1 MQRSNEKID
10 IPIEVIF
17 LDLGSTLIYAQE
29 PWPPVLVR
37 ADQEL
42 VRYLR
47 QAGFLIDSTALH
59 GNFDTFLDA
68 YYAQRDKD
76 KVETTTFVFL
86 RDRLTES
93 GYGSVPDPIL
103 RRALGSMYA
112 VAERNWYVEEDA
124 ISTLASLKEEG
135 YRLGLISNTSDDN
148 NVHALVDQCGFRP
161 FFDLILTSAG
171 CGYRKPHPRIFQIAL
186 EHFSIKPGQAVMV
199 GDTLEA
205 DIAGANSLGIYSV
218 WITRRTESS
227 DPSIALEQPF
237 DTVRAASAGAPPVRD
252 GKLKTSTQDAGS
264 GSDPSTV
271 LRQAQDI
278 SSGQVPA
285 IQPMAVIQA
294 LSVLPA
300 LLASLRQTSP

>member
-1 MQRSNEKID
+1 MQRSNEKMD

-29 PWPPVLVR
+29 PWPPVLAR

-42 VRYLR
+42 VRFLR
-47 QAGFLIDSTALH
+47 QTGFPIESTTLSD
-59 GNFDTFLDA
+59 GFDIFLDA
-68 YYAQRDKD
+68 YYAQREKD
-76 KVETTTFVFL
+76 NVEPTTFVFL
-86 RDRLTES
+86 RDMLAEN
-93 GYGSVPDPIL
+93 GYSNVPDLIL

-124 ISTLASLKEEG
+124 ISTLASLREDG

-186 EHFSIKPGQAVMV
+186 EHFSIQPGQAVMV

-205 DIAGANSLGIYSV
+205 DIAGANSLRIYSI
-218 WITRRTESS
+218 WITRRAESS
-227 DPSIALEQPF
+227 DPSTALRPIF
-237 DTVRAASAGAPPVRD
+237 DTVRAASAGAQPVRD
-252 GKLKTSTQDAGS
+252 GKLKASAQDAGS
-264 GSDPSTV
+264 GSDISTV

-285 IQPMAVIQA
+285 IQPKAVIQA
-294 LSVLPA
+294 LSELPA
-300 LLASLRQTSP
+300 LLARLRQTSP

>member
-1 MQRSNEKID
+1 MLAEN
-10 IPIEVIF
+10 
-17 LDLGSTLIYAQE
+17 
-29 PWPPVLVR
+29 
-37 ADQEL
+37 
-42 VRYLR
+42 
-47 QAGFLIDSTALH
+47 
-59 GNFDTFLDA
+59 
-68 YYAQRDKD
+68 
-76 KVETTTFVFL
+76 
-86 RDRLTES
+86 
-93 GYGSVPDPIL
+93 GYSRVPDLIL

-124 ISTLASLKEEG
+124 ISTLASLREDG

-161 FFDLILTSAG
+161 FFDLILNSAG

-186 EHFSIKPGQAVMV
+186 EHFSIQPGQAIMV

-205 DIAGANSLGIYSV
+205 DIAGANSLGIYSI
-218 WITRRTESS
+218 WITRR
-227 DPSIALEQPF
+227 
-237 DTVRAASAGAPPVRD
+237 
-252 GKLKTSTQDAGS
+252 AGS

-285 IQPMAVIQA
+285 IQPKAVIQA

>member
-1 MQRSNEKID
+1 MD
-10 IPIEVIF
+10 IPIEVTF

-29 PWPPVLVR
+29 PWPPVLAR

-42 VRYLR
+42 VRCLR
-47 QAGFLIDSTALH
+47 QASFPIESTTLS
-59 GNFDTFLDA
+59 GGFDTFLDA
-68 YYAQRDKD
+68 YYAQRGKD
-76 KVETTTFVFL
+76 NVEPTTFVFL
-86 RDRLTES
+86 RDMLAEN
-93 GYGSVPDPIL
+93 GYSRVPDPIL

-124 ISTLASLKEEG
+124 ISTLVSLREDG

-148 NVHALVDQCGFRP
+148 NVHALVDQCGFRQ

-186 EHFSIKPGQAVMV
+186 KQFGIQPGQAVMV

-205 DIAGANSLGIYSV
+205 DIAGANNVGIYSV
-218 WITRRTESS
+218 WITRRVESS
-227 DPSIALEQPF
+227 DPSTALRQNF
-237 DTVRAASAGAPPVRD
+237 DTVRAASAGMPAIRD
-252 GKLKTSTQDAGS
+252 GKLKASTQDAGF

-278 SSGQVPA
+278 SSGQVTA
-285 IQPMAVIQA
+285 IQPKAVIQA

-300 LLASLRQTSP
+300 LLASLRKTSP

>member
-1 MQRSNEKID
+1 MHRSNEKID

-29 PWPPVLVR
+29 AWPPVLVR

-47 QAGFLIDSTALH
+47 QAGFPIERTTLS
-59 GNFDTFLDA
+59 GGFNTFLDA
-68 YYAQRDKD
+68 YYAQREKD
-76 KVETTTFVFL
+76 NVESSTFIFL
-86 RDRLTES
+86 HDLLTES
-93 GYGSVPDPIL
+93 GYSSVPDPIL

-112 VAERNWYVEEDA
+112 VAERNWFVEEDA

-148 NVHALVDQCGFRP
+148 NVQALVDQCGFRP
-161 FFDLILTSAG
+161 FFDLILTSAS
-171 CGYRKPHPRIFQIAL
+171 CGYRKPDPRIFQIAL
-186 EHFSIKPGQAVMV
+186 EHFSIQPQQALMV

-205 DIAGANSLGIYSV
+205 DIAGANSLGIFSV
-218 WITRRTESS
+218 WITRR
-227 DPSIALEQPF
+227 
-237 DTVRAASAGAPPVRD
+237 AS
-252 GKLKTSTQDAGS
+252 S
-264 GSDPSTV
+264 GSDPSTA

-285 IQPMAVIQA
+285 NEPKAVIQA
-294 LSVLPA
+294 LSELPA
-300 LLASLRQTSP
+300 LLENL